1 MLMDKGY
8 YDYDYE
14 PVKKK
19 RALTPEDK
27 EIWSANRLDAMLGVK
42 RKSKPI
48 TAEEMQ
54 RIAMEEL
61 KENKHD

>member
-19 RALTPEDK
+19 RVLTPEDK
-27 EIWSANRLDAMLGVK
+27 EIWSANRLDAILGVK
-42 RKSKPI
+42 RKPKPI